1 MKIQI
6 ISWVMAWDG
15 IVTKVNK
22 HYLKEIEI
30 TTSIETYMQSIVLKK
45 TLQCISFDYRNE
57 EPDNEKEISGRN
69 NSLAEVSKE
78 EKEERS

>member
-1 MKIQI
+1 
-6 ISWVMAWDG
+6 MAWDG